1 MEAVGFD
8 YYMDLL
14 EKTIRSMKGDAVEE
28 VKSKINLKLAIRIPD
43 SYLPQTNLRLNLYKR
58 ISSVESLEELD
69 RIKGEVRD
77 RFGPLPAS
85 LRSLFRYGAV
95 KFLAGN
101 MRITSLD
108 RVGSKL
114 VFKFLP
120 DSRADVSRLTGL
132 VEHYRGSIT
141 PQGVLS
147 LELGAA
153 GETAFLDETI
163 HILKELS
170 HM

>member
-1 MEAVGFD
+1 MA
-8 YYMDLL
+8 Y
-14 EKTIRSMKGDAVEE
+14 
-28 VKSKINLKLAIRIPD
+28 KLAA
-43 SYLPQTNLRLNLYKR
+43 QVGVT
-58 ISSVESLEELD
+58 SLEELD

-77 RFGPLPAS
+77 RYGPLPAS
-85 LRSLFRYGAV
+85 VRSLFRYGII
-95 KFLAGN
+95 KFLAGDL
-101 MRITSLD
+101 RITSLD

-120 DSRADVSRLTGL
+120 DSKADVSLLTDL
-132 VEHYRGSIT
+132 VERNRGSIT

-147 LELGAA
+147 LELGGS
-153 GETAFLDETI
+153 GEAAFLDETI